1 MEIRKLE
8 RKLETLMKIKSTNK
22 SATVLVN
29 RIKRHKN
36 ELLRF
41 VKHKDVEYH
50 NNRAE
55 RTIRVVVIFRKLSFG
70 SRTPEGAQY
79 YAMRSSVLETCRL
92 KGKSILV
99 FVKDVLKTPD
109 DQFHAV
115 TKSLLDTS

>member
-29 RIKRHKN
+29 RIERHKN

-55 RTIRVVVIFRKLSFG
+55 RTIRAVVIFRKLSFG
-70 SRTPEGAQY
+70 SRTHEGTQY
-79 YAMRSSVLETCRL
+79 YAMLSSVLETCRL

-109 DQFHAV
+109 DQLHAV